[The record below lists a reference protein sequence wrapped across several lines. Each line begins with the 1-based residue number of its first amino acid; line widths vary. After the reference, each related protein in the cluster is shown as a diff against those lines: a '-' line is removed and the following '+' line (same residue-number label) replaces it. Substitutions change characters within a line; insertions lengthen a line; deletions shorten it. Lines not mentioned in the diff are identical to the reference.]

1 MRRKTVRSGV
11 TALAALACLVLL
23 AGPLH
28 AQHCYSGASHAYG
41 YAASYY
47 PSYSYSY
54 TPSYSYY
61 TPTYSYVKPVYKY
74 EVKEVVVPKAVKA
87 YVSPDYFASS
97 SDYYRDK
104 VLLDA
109 IAGKN
114 TDAQK
119 LQQELVELRTQ
130 IQRQAQPQQ
139 YTPQMVPQAPAPYAY
154 QAPQYT
160 QNYLPPAAAPP
171 TAYQQ
176 PQQSPQGGT
185 PCDWRAQEAYQRGL
199 AEAQAQLRQQQ
210 YPGPQQSQQG
220 PPQAPQQPQ
229 GTQAGYPPPQAPQG
243 PQQAPQGQ
251 QRDPY
256 QRPET
261 RPTQQVPQQ
270 PGGVMP
276 PVNGTAPL
284 QGGTPGHKPPPS
296 SQEKLSPEAEAR
308 ADDQDY
314 GPVPEGLEKVVSN
327 SCLRCHGD
335 TAGDDGKGFDLRNLK
350 AVTMEMRSESWGQVA
365 EGDMPHKAQK
375 LPPEE
380 IKLFKVW
387 FRNAKKFA
395 GTRAVA
401 SR

>member
-1 MRRKTVRSGV
+1 MRRKTVRSFLRRGV
-11 TALAALACLVLL
+11 TALTTLACL
-23 AGPLH
+23 AGSTF
-28 AQHCYSGASHAYG
+28 AQHCYSGASHTYG

-54 TPSYSYY
+54 TPTYSYY
-61 TPTYSYVKPVYKY
+61 TPPYSYPKPVYKY

-119 LQQELVELRTQ
+119 LQQELAELRTQ

-139 YTPQMVPQAPAPYAY
+139 YTPQMVPQAPASYAY

-160 QNYLPPAAAPP
+160 QNYLPPAVGGAA
-171 TAYQQ
+171 AYQQ

-210 YPGPQQSQQG
+210 YPGPQQPQQG

-229 GTQAGYPPPQAPQG
+229 GPQAGYPPPQAPQG
-243 PQQAPQGQ
+243 Q
-251 QRDPY
+251 QRDVY

-270 PGGVMP
+270 PSSTTP
-276 PVNGTAPL
+276 
-284 QGGTPGHKPPPS
+284 QGATPGRKPTPS
-296 SQEKLSPEAEAR
+296 SQEKPSPEVEAR

-335 TAGDDGKGFDLRNLK
+335 TAEDDGKGFDLRNLK

-380 IKLFKVW
+380 VKLFKAW